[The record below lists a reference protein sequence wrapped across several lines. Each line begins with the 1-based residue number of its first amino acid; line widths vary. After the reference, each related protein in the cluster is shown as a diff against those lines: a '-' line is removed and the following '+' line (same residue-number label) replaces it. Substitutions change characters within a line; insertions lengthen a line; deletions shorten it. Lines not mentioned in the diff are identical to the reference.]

1 MTVGGESLVWGVK
14 TPRFSFR
21 PMATVL
27 VATTLVVT
35 MPNSDAFLKKLFGKS
50 DPDTLPPRE
59 EIQAQD
65 NTAASMIAQAEQAA
79 EQGKTASA
87 IKTYK
92 RVKARYPL
100 TDSAATAAF
109 RLGGLYESEGKISSA
124 FDAYQDFIDTYKT
137 GANFRSALDRQ
148 FAIANEAKDGAKVK
162 WLGISR
168 RLESSRIIEMYDSVI
183 SNAPR
188 AATAPQARYAIGE
201 IYERDRDIRLARN
214 AYQEVVDDFPGSTQA
229 RDAQLAIA
237 NMSFD
242 EVEDG
247 SYDAE
252 NLTAAGDAMDEFLL
266 TNPDDTD
273 NDLLNKR
280 AMIDESSAEKSFQI
294 AQYYEKQGQLKA
306 AAIYYS
312 EVARTP
318 SSAKFGEARERLAD
332 IASADPEAVTAAP
345 GVESATDLV
354 VAARSDVK
362 DRKDYLGPP
371 APALHRMKA
380 KPKMRTG
387 SKPKPSSS
395 PVFEAIEEPALPSNT
410 EIDLMTPIDG
420 EALLLPPPPAPPGGE
435 PLSTPPTIEETA
447 IPVPPPPPAPPISD
461 SETSNT
467 PLPPPP
473 APADPSTP
481 AEE

>member
-1 MTVGGESLVWGVK
+1 MTVGRESLVWGVK
-14 TPRFSFR
+14 TPRFSLR
-21 PMATVL
+21 PMAAVL

-35 MPNSDAFLKKLFGKS
+35 MPDSDAFLKKLFGNS
-50 DPDTLPPRE
+50 DPDTLPARE

-65 NTAASMIAQAEQAA
+65 NTAAAMIAQAEQAA
-79 EQGKTASA
+79 EQGKISSA
-87 IKTYK
+87 IRTYK
-92 RVKARYPL
+92 RVTARYPL

-109 RLGGLYESEGKISSA
+109 RLGGLYENEGKISSA
-124 FDAYQDFIDTYKT
+124 FEAYQDFIDTYKT
-137 GANFRSALDRQ
+137 GANFRSALERQ
-148 FAIANEAKDGAKVK
+148 FAIANEAKNGAKVK
-162 WLGISR
+162 WLGIKR
-168 RLESSRIIEMYDSVI
+168 RLDSSLIIQMYESVI

-188 AATAPQARYAIGE
+188 AATAPQALYSIGE
-201 IYERDRDIRLARN
+201 IYERDRDVRLARTT
-214 AYQEVVDDFPGSTQA
+214 YQQVVDDFAGTSQA

-252 NLTAAGDAMDEFLL
+252 NLTVASDAMDEFLL

-273 NDLLNKR
+273 NDLLTKR
-280 AMIDESSAEKSFQI
+280 AVIDESSAEKSFQI

-318 SSAKFGEARERLAD
+318 SSNKFGEARERLAD
-332 IASADPEAVTAAP
+332 IAASDPEAVSAAP
-345 GVESATDLV
+345 DIESATDLV
-354 VAARSDVK
+354 VAATSNVK
-362 DRKDYLGPP
+362 GRKDYLGPP
-371 APALHRMKA
+371 APALHRMKK

-387 SKPKPSSS
+387 SKKPKST
-395 PVFEAIEEPALPSNT
+395 PVFEAIEEPALPTNT

-435 PLSTPPTIEETA
+435 PLKLPTI
-447 IPVPPPPPAPPISD
+447 
-461 SETSNT
+461 
-467 PLPPPP
+467 
-473 APADPSTP
+473 
-481 AEE
+481 

>member
-1 MTVGGESLVWGVK
+1 MK
-14 TPRFSFR
+14 TPRFSAR
-21 PMATVL
+21 PIATAI

-35 MPNSDAFLKKLFGKS
+35 TPDSDAFLKKLFNKS
-50 DPDTLPPRE
+50 DVDTMPARE

-65 NTAASMIAQAEQAA
+65 ETAAQMLAKAEQAA
-79 EQGKTASA
+79 EAGKIGSA

-92 RVKARYPL
+92 RVVARYPL
-100 TDSAATAAF
+100 TASASTASF
-109 RLGGLYESEGKISSA
+109 RIGGLYEGQGKISSA
-124 FDAYQDFIDTYKT
+124 FDAYQEFIDTYKT

-148 FAIANEAKDGAKVK
+148 FAIANDAKDGATVK
-162 WLGISR
+162 FLGINR
-168 RLESSRIIEMYDSVI
+168 RLEPSLIIEMYETVI

-188 AATAPQARYAIGE
+188 AATAPQAQFSIGE
-201 IYERDRDIRLARN
+201 VYERNRDVTLARN
-214 AYQEVVDDFPGSTQA
+214 AYQDVVDDFPGSTQA
-229 RDAQLAIA
+229 RDAQKAIA

-242 EVEDG
+242 EVEGG

-252 NLTAAGDAMDEFLL
+252 NLTAASDAFDEFLL
-266 TNPDDTD
+266 TNPDDVDDDMLT
-273 NDLLNKR
+273 KR
-280 AMIDESSAEKSFQI
+280 ALIDESSAEKSFKI

-318 SSAKFGEARERLAD
+318 SSAMFGEARERLAD
-332 IASADPEAVTAAP
+332 IASADPEAVTAAGP
-345 GVESATDLV
+345 GVKSATDLV
-354 VAARSDVK
+354 VAATSDVK
-362 DRKDYLGPP
+362 GRRDYLGPP
-371 APALHRMKA
+371 APALHRMKK
-380 KPKMRTG
+380 KPQMRTG
-387 SKPKPSSS
+387 SKKKAA

-435 PLSTPPTIEETA
+435 PLSPPTIEETS
-447 IPVPPPPPAPPISD
+447 IPIPPPPPAPPASD
-461 SETSNT
+461 SDTSNT

-481 AEE
+481 AAE